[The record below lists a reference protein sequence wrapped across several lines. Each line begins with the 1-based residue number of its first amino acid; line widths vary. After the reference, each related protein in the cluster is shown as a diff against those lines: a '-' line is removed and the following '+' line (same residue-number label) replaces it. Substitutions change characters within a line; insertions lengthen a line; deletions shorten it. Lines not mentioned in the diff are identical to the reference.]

1 MQQKPKNHD
10 IFLTNLDITVS
21 KWGIRFAGRFFP
33 ACIGKSG
40 ITVSKSEGDGATPA
54 GVHKLIGV
62 LYRPDRVMKP
72 CDWAVQIKPNDIWSD
87 DTRDP
92 DYNMLNCLPH
102 KYSHERLFRSDPLF
116 DIIILTDWNWPYPVK
131 GRGSAIF
138 IHAWRKPRHPTEG
151 CIGLS
156 SQNLL
161 WIIRRIKPVSKL
173 IVGI

>member
-1 MQQKPKNHD
+1 MQQKPKNQD

-102 KYSHERLFRSDPLF
+102 KYSHERLFRSDPLY
-116 DIIILTDWNWPYPVK
+116 DIIVLTDWNWPYPVK
-131 GRGSAIF
+131 ERGSAIF

-156 SQNLL
+156 SQNLR
-161 WIIRRIKPVSKL
+161 WIIRRIKPVSRL